1 MVADTYQRAHKSCSK
16 VIMLKLRKEFRE
28 YFIYKIY
35 TELLNY
41 LVREKLYVCGGYLS
55 KSSLKCS
62 NLIKL
67 GLMKGVDNSIFT
79 KYTQR
84 C

>member
-1 MVADTYQRAHKSCSK
+1 MCVDSYQRAHKICSK

-41 LVREKLYVCGGYLS
+41 LGRNFVFADTYQRAHKSCS
-55 KSSLKCS
+55 KAIMLKHLKELE
-62 NLIKL
+62 NII
-67 GLMKGVDNSIFT
+67 VT
-79 KYTQR
+79 KYTLS